1 MEGVKDETKE
11 GIKFKN
17 MGKHERQSIK
27 GAEKTIVKILG
38 SKNLNSSDT
47 KNRWFKHA
55 FFIAKKI
62 GKDFTKITFAR
73 HLGNR
78 YDNTGDILTISNGKE
93 ILIEVKMS
101 DTKLGVGTK
110 ANISQNALTENY
122 LFSGNIKSWSK
133 FREEKQ
139 HDKWVN
145 DYLGRYTKYPL
156 KIYKITNLIL
166 QKEAKARHLRDLKKK
181 RNKIATDILGLIREK
196 DRREKIE
203 YLAYLDV
210 QKQRKDMI
218 KRFLILIIL
227 GIHKKEVIQ
236 KLIQKDNFFQEVKD
250 LIVYYGNLD
259 KGKIIVRKE
268 DVGEKIKKIL
278 KEYSEFEIIF
288 PKELTHCKLV
298 GVRGGKTKSLLQIV
312 LHWKNIAQGIKTPC
326 LNIFDLTV

>member
-166 QKEAKARHLRDLKKK
+166 QKEAKARHLRDLK
-181 RNKIATDILGLIREK
+181 
-196 DRREKIE
+196 
-203 YLAYLDV
+203 
-210 QKQRKDMI
+210 
-218 KRFLILIIL
+218 
-227 GIHKKEVIQ
+227 
-236 KLIQKDNFFQEVKD
+236 
-250 LIVYYGNLD
+250 
-259 KGKIIVRKE
+259 
-268 DVGEKIKKIL
+268 
-278 KEYSEFEIIF
+278 
-288 PKELTHCKLV
+288 
-298 GVRGGKTKSLLQIV
+298 
-312 LHWKNIAQGIKTPC
+312 
-326 LNIFDLTV
+326 